1 MYKYIIISND
11 NNIDI
16 VIHSI
21 NIIIIILLCSLFL
34 INYIINMKLNTNK
47 SIMFQYYN
55 YVEYYTLI
63 NF

>member
-34 INYIINMKLNTNK
+34 INYIISMKLNTNK